1 MIFVAL
7 AVMLTKMLKQSDL
20 DIIAH
25 LRSDGRKKVTDIS
38 RDLNIPVTTLYDRLD
53 ALKRYADIQHTTLV
67 DFKKLGYKSN
77 VHIGFKVGGNDR
89 DALESYLARHPALN
103 SLYRVNHDF
112 DFLVHL
118 VFKDIEEMKSFLGVV
133 RSDFT
138 LLDVKIFDVVDEL
151 KKERF
156 LSK

>member
-20 DIIAH
+20 NIISH
-25 LRSDGRKKVTDIS
+25 LRSGKRKKITEIS
-38 RDLNIPVTTLYDRLD
+38 RELNIPVTTLYDRLD
-53 ALKRYADIQHTTLV
+53 ALKMQADLHHTALV
-67 DFKKLGYKSN
+67 DFKRLGYKCN
-77 VHIGFKVGGNDR
+77 VHMGFKVGGNDR

-112 DFLVHL
+112 DFLAHL
-118 VFKDIEEMKSFLGVV
+118 VFKDIEEMKLFLGMV
-133 RSDFT
+133 SSEFT

-151 KKERF
+151 KRETF
-156 LSK
+156 LSR